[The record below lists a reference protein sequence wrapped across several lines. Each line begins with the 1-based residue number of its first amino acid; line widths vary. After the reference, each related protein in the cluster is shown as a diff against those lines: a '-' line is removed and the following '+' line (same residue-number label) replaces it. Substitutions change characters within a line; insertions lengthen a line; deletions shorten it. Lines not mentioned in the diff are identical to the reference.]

1 MNGVVHAAKPSG
13 EGDSGATASNPKKS
27 SAEIA
32 ASNVAHLLKKREEK
46 ISGKSKKDKGQPAL
60 VEEDKEIMRMSKNKK
75 RRERREKNTEKDD
88 FDNMLEKYQ
97 GALEKRFKGT
107 EGAEPADMSD

>member
-1 MNGVVHAAKPSG
+1 MNGVKPVSKPG
-13 EGDSGATASNPKKS
+13 KDGDIGATVEHPKKS
-27 SAEIA
+27 SSEIA
-32 ASNVAHLLKKREEK
+32 KANVEHLLKKREDK

-60 VEEDKEIMRMSKNKK
+60 VEEDKDIMRMSKNKK